1 MRTHT
6 GSDSQTERDT
16 AQRHAAPPNWPVALA
31 SVGICLGTGGAI
43 ALIAILA

>member
-6 GSDSQTERDT
+6 GSDNQTERDT
-16 AQRHAAPPNWPVALA
+16 AQRQAAPPSWPVVLA
-31 SVGICLGTGGAI
+31 SVGICLGTGAAI